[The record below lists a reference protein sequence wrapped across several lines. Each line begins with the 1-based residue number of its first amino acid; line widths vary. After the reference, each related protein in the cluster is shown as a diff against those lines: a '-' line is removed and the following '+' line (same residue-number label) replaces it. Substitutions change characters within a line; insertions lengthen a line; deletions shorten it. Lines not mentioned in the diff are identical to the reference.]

1 MAADKFDKRMTNP
14 RPFIPFQIKIFCSI
28 TKQKKETKLVYDILK
43 KETIEPFSKIQ
54 WGRHFNTGITDLQWK
69 KYYNIHFQCTKRSKL
84 QWLQYRI
91 NQHILTTN
99 KILYTDKIGLKDGN
113 LCNL

>member
-1 MAADKFDKRMTNP
+1 MAAEKFDKEMTNP
-14 RPFIPFQIKIFCSI
+14 RPFIPFQIKLFCS
-28 TKQKKETKLVYDILK
+28 TKIGTKLMYDILK
-43 KETIEPFSKIQ
+43 KETIEPYSKIK
-54 WGRHFNTGITDLQWK
+54 WVRHFNITDLQWK
-69 KYYNIHFQCTKRSKL
+69 KYNNIPFQCTKSSKL
-84 QWLQYRI
+84 QWLQYPI